1 MSDKETVLHLFNLII
16 GKLGKFYT
24 SSTTYDFAL
33 QNPISVRPR
42 LSSVFLIARFVLPT
56 RPAKQNTQRQQVAQ
70 TPEKKRRATR
80 TFFYF
85 LVQRGREPNP
95 RASYHSSTNLCCRL
109 TLPDTARRISLRLGL
124 RFDHSL
130 VASSQATT
138 PASPLLANFHHL
150 DSSAALAPP
159 SPIFPFSAQIGAA
172 IVLSSSVRP
181 DLRLVSPYPC
191 LVLRFRRKGRIV
203 FWDLFNPQHTLQAFD
218 RRPARHVFSSSE
230 SLSVITSSFL
240 QPTSFLA
247 SFMVSR
253 WL

>member
-1 MSDKETVLHLFNLII
+1 MSDKETVLRLFNLII
-16 GKLGKFYT
+16 GKFGKFHT

-42 LSSVFLIARFVLPT
+42 LSSVFLIARLSYLPA
-56 RPAKQNTQRQQVAQ
+56 RPNQ
-70 TPEKKRRATR
+70 THKDNKWRKPQKKKKSDPN
-80 TFFYF
+80 FFYF
-85 LVQRGREPNP
+85 LVQRGREPNQH
-95 RASYHSSTNLCCRL
+95 ASYHSSTNLCCRL
-109 TLPDTARRISLRLGL
+109 TLPDTARRISLGLGL
-124 RFDHSL
+124 RFDRSL

-150 DSSAALAPP
+150 DSSAALAPT

-191 LVLRFRRKGRIV
+191 LVLRFRRKGRIL
-203 FWDLFNPQHTLQAFD
+203 FWDLFNPQYTLQAFD

-230 SLSVITSSFL
+230 ALSVITSSLL